1 MDIYRCKWENGQ
13 YSEPENLGDSINT
26 RFAEFEPYIA
36 PDESFMIFMAGRAE
50 GLGGFDFYVSCN
62 QNGVWSGAKNL
73 GTPINS
79 PGNELSPQISPDGK
93 YFFFSSTR
101 GFTDEPL
108 PKRLNYKELLDKL
121 HSPGNGLGDIYQVDV
136 SALGIKK
143 L

>member
-1 MDIYRCKWENGQ
+1 
-13 YSEPENLGDSINT
+13 
-26 RFAEFEPYIA
+26 
-36 PDESFMIFMAGRAE
+36 MIFMAGRAE